1 MIDKIESEIIKNWKG
16 DEKIPLVSICC
27 ITYNHEKFISEALD
41 SFLMQVTD
49 FPFEI
54 IVRDDASLDNTR
66 NIIEKYYKRFPKIIK
81 PILEEENTYSK
92 GVKPFKETT
101 NLAIGKYIALCEGD
115 DYWTDNKKLQIQADI
130 LEKNSIYSSV
140 AHQAVVLDGEESKD
154 FSHSVKTDYVLDD
167 LIFERKFHTAS
178 LVFRR
183 DILKKYPLPSNVL
196 SGDKMLILL
205 LALCGKIRFINKRM
219 CVYRKHEGGISS
231 WVNMGMM
238 KQDINMVSWLTSIDK
253 NFPKYKLLS
262 FIHRTILIHSS
273 SITLKG
279 LCIHTYYFICYSF
292 SYFPRNI
299 KNIAGFFLRDI
310 ALLIRK
316 INS

>member
-1 MIDKIESEIIKNWKG
+1 MINKLEEEIIKSWESDINN
-16 DEKIPLVSICC
+16 PLLSICC
-27 ITYNHEKFISEALD
+27 ITYNHEEFISESLD
-41 SFLMQVTD
+41 SFLMQETD

-54 IVRDDASLDNTR
+54 IVRDDASDDNTAK
-66 NIIEKYYKRFPKIIK
+66 IIRKYKKRFPNIIK
-81 PILEEENTYSK
+81 PICEKENGYSR
-92 GVKPFKETT
+92 GIKPLKVITDK
-101 NLAIGKYIALCEGD
+101 AIGKYIALCEGD
-115 DYWTDNKKLQIQADI
+115 DYWTDNKKLQIQVDI
-130 LEKNSIYSSV
+130 LEKNSVYSTV
-140 AHQAVVLDGEESKD
+140 AHQALVIDVLESKD
-154 FSHSVKTDYVLDD
+154 FFHNVKTEYVLDD

-205 LALCGKIRFINKRM
+205 LAVCGKIRFINKRM
-219 CVYRKHEGGISS
+219 CIYRKHEGGLSS
-231 WVNMGMM
+231 WVNMDMM
-238 KQDINMVSWLTSIDK
+238 KQDINMVFWLTSIDK

-279 LCIHTYYFICYSF
+279 LCIHTCYFICYSF

-310 ALLIRK
+310 ALLIRRV
-316 INS
+316 NS